1 MSNLPQ
7 GDQSLN
13 YLFNDPIVQHKIAQL
28 KEADLHISD
37 IVDDAGHQY
46 IDIVLEGGGTLGMA
60 LLGYLYTLEQLG
72 IRFLCIGGASA
83 GAIAALLLAAGP
95 IEDAKTEWIIEKVA
109 HKDFYDFVDGDPD
122 SRNFIDNLLKHRHD
136 DPGVFDT
143 LRRAWYFTCIIDNLS
158 SNKKGLNP
166 GTEFHN
172 WIKEILA
179 ERGIT
184 TYGEMRQMRMK
195 MPQGLR
201 NRATGKPLG
210 DEFNEEYIELGI
222 VAADIT
228 TETRV
233 VFPRMGSLYYPNID
247 QANPADFVRASMSIP
262 LFFRPFEIPNIPT
275 HEGQQD
281 AWRTRCN
288 FYGTIPEKVLFVDGG
303 ILSNFPIDIF
313 HDYHKIPSSPTFG
326 VKIGFDRTKCNDTHG
341 FLDYI
346 GAIFWSS
353 AHSLD
358 NEFIHRNPDFKQLV
372 SFIDYN
378 MKRYSWLDFS
388 LDEDEKLELFKR
400 GVETAAFF
408 ISNFDWEK
416 YKQSR
421 QVVNG

>member
-1 MSNLPQ
+1 MSN
-7 GDQSLN
+7 LN
-13 YLFNDPIVQHKIAQL
+13 YLFNDPIVQHKIEQL
-28 KEADLHISD
+28 KSQDLHISD

-46 IDIVLEGGGTLGMA
+46 VDIVLEGGGTLGMA
-60 LLGYLYTLEQLG
+60 LLGYLYTLEQLNV
-72 IRFLCIGGASA
+72 RFLCIGGASA

-95 IEDAKTEWIIEKVA
+95 IDEAKTEWIISKVA
-109 HKDFYDFVDGDPD
+109 NKDFYDFVDGDGD
-122 SRNFIDNLLKHRHD
+122 ARNFIDNLLKHRHD
-136 DPGVFDT
+136 DPSVFDT

-166 GTEFHN
+166 GTKFHE
-172 WIKEILA
+172 WVKELLQ
-179 ERGIT
+179 ERHIS
-184 TYGEMRQMRMK
+184 TYGQMRAMR
-195 MPQGLR
+195 MQRPPGLR
-201 NRATGKPLG
+201 NRVTGEVID
-210 DEFNEEYIELGI
+210 DEFTEEYIELGI
-222 VAADIT
+222 VTADIT

-233 VFPRMGSLYYPNID
+233 VFPRMAGLYYQDID
-247 QANPADFVRASMSIP
+247 NAHPADFVRASMSIP
-262 LFFRPFEIPNIPT
+262 LFFRPFELGNIPAHT
-275 HEGQQD
+275 GQQD
-281 AWRTRCN
+281 AWRNNCN
-288 FYGTIPEKVLFVDGG
+288 FYGNIPDKVMFVDGG

-313 HDYHKIPSSPTFG
+313 HNYRKIPSSPTFG
-326 VKIGFDRTKCNDTHG
+326 VKIGYDRTHSNNTNS

-378 MKRYSWLDFS
+378 TKRFSWLDFS

-400 GVETAAFF
+400 GVDTAAFF

-421 QVVNG
+421 KVVEG